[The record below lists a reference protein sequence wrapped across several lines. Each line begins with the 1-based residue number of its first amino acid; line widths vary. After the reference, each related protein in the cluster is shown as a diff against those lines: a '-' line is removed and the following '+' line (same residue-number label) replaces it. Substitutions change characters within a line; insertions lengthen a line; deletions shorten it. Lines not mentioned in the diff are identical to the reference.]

1 MNIKTETNV
10 EKKLT
15 ITETDMVNGGEAII
29 LIAYAIKE
37 NDDMWSYPAP
47 QIFNS
52 EVYEKNKIMYNNA
65 VREFRLSCE

>member
-1 MNIKTETNV
+1 MNIKTESNI